1 MTVAET
7 RPTSAPLRKK
17 LTAISLVST
26 GVALLLIALVF
37 LVGEIFATRAASLQQ
52 LRILSEA
59 IATNSTAA
67 LAFDNPDDAR
77 AILAAFK
84 SDPHIVAAALYKEDG
99 RRFVSY
105 PESPPAGVLPATVGS
120 AGYHISGAALIGVAH
135 VREGSRTLGTLYVQ
149 SDLSAVYDRLA
160 LYALV
165 AAIAIAL
172 ALFAAWAI
180 SRRLQGALSTPILE
194 LAATARLV
202 SDRHDYSV
210 RARLPGIN
218 ELDDLTNAFNHMLMQ
233 TELNGKR
240 MSAQVN
246 RLALLQEITH
256 SIGSRHDLKSIFQVV
271 LRSLEEHL
279 PIDFGCVCLCNAAA
293 GTVVV
298 ESVGAASDASCNELG
313 LALGTPVPIGR
324 NGLYRAVNGT
334 LIYEPDTA
342 LVGSPFTRRFAEA
355 GFHSLVIS
363 PLSVESIVFGVLV
376 AVRREKESFSSGD
389 CEFLKQLSGHVAL
402 ASHEAQLYGALQ
414 RAYEDLRHS
423 QQTVM
428 QTERLRALGE
438 MASGIAHD
446 INNAISPVAL
456 YAELLLSQEK
466 QLSEAGRGQLM
477 TMRRAIDDVA
487 GTIERMREFY
497 RPREVTRAFTKLDI
511 HGAINQVL
519 DLTQPRWRAQPQ
531 QRGIVIELRKEFAPV
546 LPDVMGDEVELRDA
560 LTNLVFNAVDAMPE
574 GGTLTLRT
582 QPAVDNDG
590 RAMVRIDVGDS
601 GIGMDEDT
609 QRRCIEPFF
618 TTKGERGTG
627 LGLASVYGMLQRH
640 SAQLEVESASGL
652 GTTMRMLFPAFA
664 DDLSSTGSHLVTHVI
679 LRKLRI
685 LVIDD
690 DPILIRSL
698 LEVLEAEGHAIVT
711 ALGGEDGIAAF
722 AAARGTPREFEVV
735 ITDLGMPRVDGR
747 KVAAAIKQSSPQTPI
762 ILLTGWGQRLLDEAS
777 LPENIDRV
785 LSKPPR
791 LNLLRAALVELANP
805 RDPGL

>member
-1 MTVAET
+1 VAESS
-7 RPTSAPLRKK
+7 RNPAPIRRK
-17 LTAISLVST
+17 LSTISLVST
-26 GVALLLIALVF
+26 GAALLLTTLVF
-37 LVGEIFATRAASLQQ
+37 LAGEIFAARAASLQQ
-52 LRILSEA
+52 LRTLSEA

-77 AILAAFK
+77 AVLAAFR
-84 SDPHIVAAALYKEDG
+84 SDPHIVLAALYKQDG
-99 RRFVSY
+99 QLFVTY
-105 PESPPAGVLPATVGS
+105 PEPAPSGVLPQAAAP
-120 AGYHISGAALIGVAH
+120 AGYHIAGAALIGVAP

-149 SDLSAVYDRLA
+149 SDMSAVYDRLA
-160 LYALV
+160 FYALV
-165 AAIAIAL
+165 AAMAIAL

-180 SRRLQGALSTPILE
+180 SRRLQSALSTPILE

-202 SDRHDYSV
+202 SDRHDYAV
-210 RARLPGIN
+210 RARPAGIK
-218 ELDDLTNAFNHMLMQ
+218 ELDDLTHAFNHMLQQ
-233 TELNGKR
+233 TEQNEKR

-298 ESVGAASDASCNELG
+298 ESVGAASEASCKGLE
-313 LALGTPVPIGR
+313 LALGTAVPVGK
-324 NGLYRAVNGT
+324 NGLYKAVNGT
-334 LIYEPDTA
+334 LIYEPDVA
-342 LVGSPFTRRFAEA
+342 GVDSPFTHRFAAA
-355 GFHSLVIS
+355 GLHSLVIS
-363 PLSVESIVFGVLV
+363 PLAVESNVFGVLV
-376 AVRREKESFSSGD
+376 AVRRGKEAFSSGD
-389 CEFLKQLSGHVAL
+389 CEFLKQLSEHVAL

-456 YAELLLSQEK
+456 YAELLLSQET
-466 QLSEAGRGQLM
+466 QLTEAGRGRLV

-497 RPREVTRAFTKLDI
+497 RPREVTRAFKRLDI
-511 HGAINQVL
+511 HGAIDHVL
-519 DLTQPRWRAQPQ
+519 ELTQPRWRAVPQ
-531 QRGIVIELRKEFAPV
+531 QRGIVIELRKDFAPK
-546 LPDVMGDEVELRDA
+546 LPDVIGDEVELRDA

-582 QPAVDNDG
+582 QPVLDADG
-590 RAMVRIDVGDS
+590 RATVRVEVGDT

-609 QRRCIEPFF
+609 RRRCIEPFF

-640 SAQLEVESASGL
+640 SAALEVDSAPGK
-652 GTTMRMLFPAFA
+652 GTTMRMIFPAFT
-664 DDLSSTGSHLVTHVI
+664 DDAPAVGLHTSAHLS
-679 LRKLRI
+679 LRKLRV

-698 LEVLEAEGHAIVT
+698 REVLEADGHTIET
-711 ALGGEDGIAAF
+711 ALGGAEGVAAF
-722 AAARGTPREFEVV
+722 AAARRTEREFEVV
-735 ITDLGMPRVDGR
+735 LTDLGMPRVDGR
-747 KVAAAIKQSSPQTPI
+747 KVAEAIKQSSPATPI

-777 LPENIDRV
+777 LPDNVDRV

-791 LNLLRAALVELANP
+791 LNQLRAALLELSNP
-805 RDPGL
+805 RDPVL

>member
-1 MTVAET
+1 MT
-7 RPTSAPLRKK
+7 RSSAPIRTR

-26 GVALLLIALVF
+26 GVALMLTTLVF
-37 LVGEIFATRAASLQQ
+37 LAGEILAARAASLQQ
-52 LRILSEA
+52 LRTLSEA

-77 AILAAFK
+77 SVLAAFK
-84 SDPHIVAAALYKEDG
+84 SDPHIVAAALYKNDG
-99 RRFVSY
+99 RLFVSY
-105 PESPPAGVLPATVGS
+105 PDAARSGAVPEAAGPAG
-120 AGYHISGAALIGVAH
+120 YEISGAALIGVAT
-135 VREGSRTLGTLYVQ
+135 VREGARALGTLYVR

-160 LYALV
+160 FYALV
-165 AAIAIAL
+165 AALGIAL

-180 SRRLQGALSTPILE
+180 SRRLQTELSAPILE

-202 SDRHDYSV
+202 SDRRDYGV
-210 RARLPGIN
+210 RARLAGIN

-233 TELNGKR
+233 TELSEKR
-240 MSAQVN
+240 MTAQVN

-279 PIDFGCVCLCNAAA
+279 PIEFGCVCLCNSAA

-298 ESVGAASDASCNELG
+298 ESVGTASESSCEALG
-313 LALGTPVPIGR
+313 LGLSSAVPVGK

-334 LIYEPDTA
+334 LIYEPNTA
-342 LVGSPFTRRFAEA
+342 LVGSPFTHRFAET

-363 PLSVESIVFGVLV
+363 PLAVESNVFGVLV

-389 CEFLKQLSGHVAL
+389 CEFLKQLSEHVAL

-414 RAYEDLRHS
+414 GAFEDLRHS

-456 YAELLLSQEK
+456 YAELLLNQESQ
-466 QLSEAGRGQLM
+466 LTEAGRNRLV
-477 TMRRAIDDVA
+477 TIRRAIDDVA

-497 RPREVTRAFTKLDI
+497 RPREVTRAFKRLDI

-519 DLTQPRWRAQPQ
+519 ELTQPRWRAQPQ
-531 QRGIVIELRKEFAPV
+531 QRGIVIELRKDFAPK
-546 LPDVMGDEVELRDA
+546 LPEVMGDEVELRDA

-582 QPAVDNDG
+582 RPMLEGNPAT
-590 RAMVRIDVGDS
+590 VRIEVTDTGV
-601 GIGMDEDT
+601 GMDEDT
-609 QRRCIEPFF
+609 RRRCIEPFF

-640 SAQLEVESASGL
+640 SAALEVDSAPGK
-652 GTTMRMLFPAFA
+652 GTTMRMVFPAFVEEA
-664 DDLSSTGSHLVTHVI
+664 ATPRSHLAEHVS
-679 LRKLRI
+679 LRKLHI

-698 LEVLEAEGHAIVT
+698 LDVLEADGHAVQT
-711 ALGGEDGIAAF
+711 ALGGEEGIAAF
-722 AAARGTPREFEVV
+722 AAAQDAGQDFEVV
-735 ITDLGMPRVDGR
+735 LTDLGMPRVDGR
-747 KVAAAIKQSSPQTPI
+747 KVAAAIKQRSPATPI
-762 ILLTGWGQRLLDEAS
+762 ILLTGWGQRLLDEAN
-777 LPENIDRV
+777 LPEHIDRV

-791 LNLLRAALVELANP
+791 LNQLRAALIEVTNP
-805 RDPGL
+805 RDPAF

>member
-1 MTVAET
+1 MTVTEVSPRAVPI
-7 RPTSAPLRKK
+7 RRK
-17 LTAISLVST
+17 LSTISLVST
-26 GVALLLIALVF
+26 GAALLLTTVVF
-37 LVGEIFATRAASLQQ
+37 LAGEILATRTASLQQ

-77 AILAAFK
+77 AVLAAFK
-84 SDPHIVAAALYKEDG
+84 SDPHIVAAALYEEDG
-99 RRFVSY
+99 RLFITY
-105 PESPPAGVLPATVGS
+105 PETANSVVVPAAAGPP
-120 AGYHISGAALIGVAH
+120 GYRISGAALIGVVT
-135 VREGSRTLGTLYVQ
+135 VREGTRALGTLYVQ
-149 SDLSAVYDRLA
+149 SDLSSVYDRLA
-160 LYALV
+160 FYAVL
-165 AAIAIAL
+165 AALAIAL

-180 SRRLQGALSTPILE
+180 SRRLQTELSAPILE
-194 LAATARLV
+194 LASTARLV
-202 SDRHDYSV
+202 SDRHDYGV
-210 RARLPGIN
+210 RARLAGIK

-233 TELNGKR
+233 TEQNEQR

-246 RLALLQEITH
+246 RLALLQQITH

-279 PIDFGCVCLCNAAA
+279 PINFGCVCLCNAAA

-298 ESVGAASDASCNELG
+298 ESVGTASESSCVSLG
-313 LALGTPVPIGR
+313 LALGAAVPVGM

-334 LIYEPDTA
+334 LIYEADA
-342 LVGSPFTRRFAEA
+342 AAVDSPFPRRFADA
-355 GFHSLVIS
+355 GLHSLVIS
-363 PLSVESIVFGVLV
+363 PLAVESNVFGVLV
-376 AVRREKESFSSGD
+376 AVRREKEAFSSGD
-389 CEFLKQLSGHVAL
+389 CEFLKQLSEHVAL
-402 ASHEAQLYGALQ
+402 ASHEAQLHGALQ
-414 RAYEDLRHS
+414 STYEDLRHS

-456 YAELLLSQEK
+456 YAELLLSQET
-466 QLSEAGRGQLM
+466 QLTEIGRGRLV

-497 RPREVTRAFTKLDI
+497 RPREVTRAFTRLDI
-511 HGAINQVL
+511 HGAIEQVM
-519 DLTQPRWRAQPQ
+519 DLTQPRWRALPQ
-531 QRGIVIELRKEFAPV
+531 QRGVVIELRKEFAPR
-546 LPDVMGDEVELRDA
+546 LPEVMGDAVEFRDA

-582 QPAVDNDG
+582 QPTLDGDG
-590 RAMVRIDVGDS
+590 REAVRVEVSDS

-609 QRRCIEPFF
+609 RRRCIEPFF
-618 TTKGERGTG
+618 TTKGARGTG
-627 LGLASVYGMLQRH
+627 LGLASVFGMLQRH
-640 SAQLEVESASGL
+640 SAALEVDSQPGK
-652 GTTMRMLFPAFA
+652 GTTMRMIFPAFSQVTPA
-664 DDLSSTGSHLVTHVI
+664 SGSHLAAHVS

-698 LEVLEAEGHAIVT
+698 REVLEADGHAVEI
-711 ALGGEDGIAAF
+711 AAGGAEGIAAF
-722 AAARGTPREFEVV
+722 TAARGAAHEFEVV
-735 ITDLGMPRVDGR
+735 LTDLGMPRVDGR
-747 KVAAAIKQSSPQTPI
+747 KVAAAVKQSSPATPI
-762 ILLTGWGQRLLDEAS
+762 ILLTGWGQRLLDEES

-791 LNLLRAALVELANP
+791 LNQLRAALLEVVNP